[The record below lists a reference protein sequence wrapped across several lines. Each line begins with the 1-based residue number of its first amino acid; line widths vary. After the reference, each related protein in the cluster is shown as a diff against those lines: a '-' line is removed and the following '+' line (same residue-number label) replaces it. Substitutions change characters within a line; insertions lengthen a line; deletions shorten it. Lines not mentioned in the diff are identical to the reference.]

1 MRLDKCMSLCYMAY
15 MTKRDESDKT
25 EEQLSER
32 VIIPMAPS
40 MVEAIQNY
48 RFINRLE
55 SRAEA
60 VRKLIEIGLASDKSS
75 KPKK

>member
-1 MRLDKCMSLCYMAY
+1 MAY
-15 MTKRDESDKT
+15 MSKKDEPDKR
-25 EEQLSER
+25 EEQLTER

-48 RFINRLE
+48 RFMHRLE

-60 VRKLIEIGLASDKSS
+60 VRKLIEIGLATENPS
-75 KPKK
+75 KGKK